1 MNIANVNSSI
11 YWSSFHHD
19 GLNYYIAATD
29 KGLCYVGSP
38 NHPFEEMV
46 DAVSRRRA
54 DYTWIQDDERL
65 KILREELV
73 DYLEGVRHHFS
84 IPFDLLG
91 TPFQLAV
98 WQALCSIPY
107 GETKSY
113 ADIAHGIARPA
124 AVRAVGAAIGANP
137 VLVAIPCHR
146 VIGKNGALTGYRGG
160 LDMKTKLLQLEQK
173 HSNEHV
179 MCSM

>member
-1 MNIANVNSSI
+1 MKMANQSNIITWSSI
-11 YWSSFHHD
+11 VHD
-19 GLNYYIAATD
+19 GWNLYFAATD

-38 NHPFEEMV
+38 NKPFEEMV
-46 DAVSRRRA
+46 TRVSRQRV
-54 DYTWIQDDERL
+54 DHTWNQDDEGL
-65 KILREELV
+65 KAVREELK
-73 DYLEGVRHHFS
+73 DYLEGSRHQFS
-84 IPFDLLG
+84 IPFDPIG
-91 TPFQLAV
+91 TPFQQAV

-113 ADIAHGIARPA
+113 AEIAYAIEKPA

-160 LDMKTKLLQLEQK
+160 LDMKKKLLQLERDHTRVK
-173 HSNEHV
+173 V
-179 MCSM
+179 MR